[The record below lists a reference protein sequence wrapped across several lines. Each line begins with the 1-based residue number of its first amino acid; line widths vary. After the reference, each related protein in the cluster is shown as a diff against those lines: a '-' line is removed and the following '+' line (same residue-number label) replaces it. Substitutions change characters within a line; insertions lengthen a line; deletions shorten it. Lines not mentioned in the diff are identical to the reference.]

1 MNCDWTLSP
10 LVNSLIFTLTLFP
23 PTQANSDITHTHTF
37 VSASTQFFHPNRLP
51 ECRDISIMNCNL
63 PRRHRKVPFTY
74 ALSLQSHPFIHKQLP
89 VEHYWKTNETN
100 EKKTYTVKTAWPLL
114 LLQQTY
120 GEGHRL
126 YLCICFVT
134 GTSRNPGSAQRLCDS
149 MGLFFFQVKMNFS
162 VIKCTDLITRC
173 KNGDDNWW

>member
-23 PTQANSDITHTHTF
+23 PTQANSDITHTHTHTHLF
-37 VSASTQFFHPNRLP
+37 PLPHSFSIPTVYLNAETSASWTVIFP
-51 ECRDISIMNCNL
+51 EDTERCPSHTPYHCNHTLLYINNCQLNI
-63 PRRHRKVPFTY
+63 TE
-74 ALSLQSHPFIHKQLP
+74 KQM
-89 VEHYWKTNETN
+89 KQMK
-100 EKKTYTVKTAWPLL
+100 KKTYTVKTAWPLL

-134 GTSRNPGSAQRLCDS
+134 GTSRNPGSAQRLSDS
-149 MGLFFFQVKMNFS
+149 MGLFLFPSENELFCNKMYGFNH
-162 VIKCTDLITRC
+162 
-173 KNGDDNWW
+173 